1 MGGEGGEIKEE
12 SAWAYALHG
21 KWYWSPLRPP
31 IQLPTASPQ
40 LPPNFTWQRDGL
52 PPSTWISTWI
62 SCPVSIS
69 ASLQSTSSSA
79 LTSTIMLEC
88 TSMTRTV
95 FRTAAAS
102 AAVEGRWEVGISF
115 EGGGVWESCGNG
127 EGKVWTHTIMLE
139 WPVRHPAAEG
149 GGGGEGGGYV
159 GKMWERCGRDK
170 GRRCLV
176 GGCGATHPPTPLMWQ
191 PPLPPPKDP

>member
-88 TSMTRTV
+88 TSM
-95 FRTAAAS
+95 A
-102 AAVEGRWEVGISF
+102 RWR
-115 EGGGVWESCGNG
+115 GGGRGDFLRRGGVY
-127 EGKVWTHTIMLE
+127 GKVVGM
-139 WPVRHPAAEG
+139 VRERCGPTPSCWSGQYDIQQLRGVG
-149 GGGGEGGGYV
+149 GARGGD
-159 GKMWERCGRDK
+159 MWERCGK
-170 GRRCLV
+170 GV
-176 GGCGATHPPTPLMWQ
+176 DETKVAGA
-191 PPLPPPKDP
+191 